1 MAIINAKYRSKC
13 RVCDKPVA
21 VGQRVEW
28 NRNERGVECCS
39 GKVLRDGPRRRSA
52 STVAA
57 FDAARA
63 EMERG
68 AAELER
74 AMSRPV
80 YSDRPATH
88 PNSIPNDEVSR
99 ESVMH
104 ALGRAL
110 STPAPGACVEC
121 GDTKIGDDGY
131 DCKSCPPD
139 AVPSTIEEPPEHV
152 ADFGPMPSDDDLPF

>member
-13 RVCDKPVA
+13 RDCDGTVA

-28 NRNERGVECCS
+28 SRNRKGVSCCS
-39 GKVLRDGPRRRSA
+39 RAVTTSAAPRPPESVQARAERE
-52 STVAA
+52 
-57 FDAARA
+57 RA
-63 EMERG
+63 EMER
-68 AAELER
+68 ER
-74 AMSRPV
+74 DFRPV
-80 YSDRPATH
+80 YTDRAATH

-139 AVPSTIEEPPEHV
+139 VVPPPPEHV
-152 ADFGPMPSDDDLPF
+152 DDFGPMPTDDDLPF